1 MLLKNHKELIQN
13 STYEIL
19 KNSVIQCQKTTKKMY
34 SEEDEGIDE
43 EEEFIKKRWQFS
55 NTEILPNS
63 EHALE
68 KKKKL
73 MEQ

>member
-1 MLLKNHKELIQN
+1 
-13 STYEIL
+13 
-19 KNSVIQCQKTTKKMY
+19 MY
-34 SEEDEGIDE
+34 SDEDEGIDE